1 MLPIAFPPGTPI
13 SRHYLSMSPLCSYPS
28 CESNQ
33 HENTNFILTV
43 CFFIPSGCPALS
55 LLNFSLN
62 SIVNRVL
69 RAKTARPS
77 DSVSQKTTLPKLQ
90 LEQHHATTYWRT
102 RFCPLLHHLWTWPTM
117 PRHLRHSNNTSLAH
131 KPPFSWSSSSVNENS
146 LRKIKIKAHC
156 ECYHGFVVYV
166 WLEDR
171 VLAVLFADAF
181 GSVAGRGGLVLKW

>member
-1 MLPIAFPPGTPI
+1 M
-13 SRHYLSMSPLCSYPS
+13 
-28 CESNQ
+28 
-33 HENTNFILTV
+33 
-43 CFFIPSGCPALS
+43 
-55 LLNFSLN
+55 
-62 SIVNRVL
+62 NRVP

-102 RFCPLLHHLWTWPTM
+102 RFCPLLHHLWTWPTL
-117 PRHLRHSNNTSLAH
+117 PRHLRHSDNTSFAH
-131 KPPFSWSSSSVNENS
+131 MPPFSLSSSSANENS

-171 VLAVLFADAF
+171 VLAALFADAS
-181 GSVAGRGGLVLKW
+181 GSVAGLGVGVGVEVVEFHAGDPEIPSNWMKGFMRGRRTLYSICITMPLERENGMFARS